1 MINNAYLFGVFTTT
15 AACRIVPP
23 HSKSITLSHK
33 CEVMDIYELTCITG
47 QVESAFRK
55 LIPQLGPGIQAPE
68 KEWLEEV
75 LNAGNTRIFIA
86 EDGDI
91 RGMLTLVFQK
101 TPSGKKAWIEDV
113 VVDASSRGKGIGEKL
128 VRHAVSFALEKGI
141 YKIELTSGPERTEA
155 NQLYQK
161 LEFEKRETNVYRLRL
176 NQDERSLL
184 QGRS

>member
-1 MINNAYLFGVFTTT
+1 M
-15 AACRIVPP
+15 R
-23 HSKSITLSHK
+23 
-33 CEVMDIYELTCITG
+33 IYELTRITG

-75 LNAGNTRIFIA
+75 MNAGNTRIFIA

-91 RGMLTLVFQK
+91 RGILTLVFQK

-128 VRHAVSFALEKGI
+128 VRHAISHALEKGI
-141 YKIELTSGPERTEA
+141 NNIDLTSGPERTDA
-155 NQLYQK
+155 IQLYLK
-161 LEFEKRETNVYRLRL
+161 LGFKKRESNVYRLIL
-176 NQDERSLL
+176 YQAE
-184 QGRS
+184 